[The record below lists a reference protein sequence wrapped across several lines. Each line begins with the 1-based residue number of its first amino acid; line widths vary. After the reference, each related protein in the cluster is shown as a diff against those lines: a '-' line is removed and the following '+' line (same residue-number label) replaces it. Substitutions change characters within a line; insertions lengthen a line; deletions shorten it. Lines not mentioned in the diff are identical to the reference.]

1 VAGLR
6 AALERLKRAGCR
18 TVYIDGSFV
27 TDKEAP
33 NDFDACWEE
42 DRVSFF
48 ALDPVLLMFDSLM
61 TEQKTKYLGE
71 VFPASARADT
81 AGTLYIEWFQW
92 DNVTEK
98 RKGIVAI
105 DLEELR

>member
-1 VAGLR
+1 
-6 AALERLKRAGCR
+6 
-18 TVYIDGSFV
+18 
-27 TDKEAP
+27 
-33 NDFDACWEE
+33 
-42 DRVSFF
+42 
-48 ALDPVLLMFDSLM
+48 MFDSLM